1 MARER
6 LHEMRGRVAIVGAA
20 ESDEVGKLPGKSALM
35 LHAEAAHNALA
46 DAGLSAKDVDAV
58 LSTGRQTAN
67 DVPEYLGIR
76 PRYLD
81 NTQMGGCSFIAHLQH
96 AMCIVEA
103 GVAEVVLITHGESGA
118 SRVGMGGGD
127 RFAPDTPPGQ
137 YEMPFGIGGPPT
149 RYALA
154 QTRHMHEFGT
164 TREQVAEVA
173 VSTRKWAQKNPRALM
188 RDPITVDDVL
198 SSRPIAWP
206 IHLLDC
212 CVVTDGGGALVVT
225 SADRAKD
232 LRRKPVWVL
241 GTGEATCHSIVSQM
255 PRFHVWDAAVMAGE
269 RAWAMSGAKPSDV
282 DLAMLYDAFTIVPIL
297 ALEALG
303 FCKPGEGGAFVANG
317 RTAPGGALPMNT
329 NGGGLSYTHTGM
341 YGMFLLV
348 EAVHQL
354 RGECGDRQVAGA
366 RTAVCHGT
374 GGILA
379 ASATAILSTER

>member
-20 ESDEVGKLPGKSALM
+20 ESDEVGRLPGKSALM

-58 LSTGRQTAN
+58 LATGRQTAN

-96 AMCIVEA
+96 ALCIIEA

-154 QTRHMHEFGT
+154 QTRHMHEYGT

-173 VSTRKWAQKNPRALM
+173 VSTRKWAQMNPRALM

-198 SSRPIAWP
+198 SSRAIAWP

-232 LRRKPVWVL
+232 LRKKPVWVL
-241 GTGEATCHSIVSQM
+241 GTGEATCHSIISQV

-348 EAVHQL
+348 EAVRQL
-354 RGECGDRQVAGA
+354 RGECGERQVAGA
-366 RTAVCHGT
+366 ETAVCHGT
-374 GGILA
+374 GGILS

>member
-35 LHAEAAHNALA
+35 LHAEAAHHALA
-46 DAGLSAKDVDAV
+46 DAGLSARDVDAV

-96 AMCIVEA
+96 ALCIVEA
-103 GVAEVVLITHGESGA
+103 GVADVVLITHGESGA

-137 YEMPFGIGGPPT
+137 FEMPFGIGGPPT

-154 QTRHMHEFGT
+154 QTRHMHEYGT

-173 VSTRKWAQKNPRALM
+173 VSTRKWAQLNPRALM

-198 SSRPIAWP
+198 SSRAIAWP

-232 LRRKPVWVL
+232 LRQKPVWVL

-269 RAWAMSGAKPSDV
+269 RAWAMSGATPADC

-348 EAVHQL
+348 EAVRQL

>member
-6 LHEMRGRVAIVGAA
+6 LHAQRGRIAIVGAA
-20 ESDEVGKLPGKSALM
+20 ESDEVGKLPDKSALM
-35 LHAEAAHNALA
+35 LHAEAARNALA
-46 DAGLSAKDVDAV
+46 DAGLSVKDVDAV

-96 AMCIVEA
+96 ALGVIEA

-137 YEMPFGIGGPPT
+137 YEMPYGIGGPAT
-149 RYALA
+149 RSALA
-154 QTRHMHEFGT
+154 ATRHMHEFGT
-164 TREQVAEVA
+164 TREQIAEVA
-173 VSTRKWAQKNPRALM
+173 VATRKWASLNPRAMM
-188 RDPITVDDVL
+188 RDPITVADVL
-198 SSRPIAWP
+198 ASKPIAWP
-206 IHLLDC
+206 MNLLDC
-212 CVVTDGGGALVVT
+212 CLVTDGGGALVVT
-225 SADRAKD
+225 SAARAKD
-232 LRRKPVWVL
+232 LRSKPVFVL
-241 GTGEATCHSIVSQM
+241 GTGEATCHSIISQM
-255 PRFHVWDAAVMAGE
+255 PRFHAWDAAILAGE
-269 RAWAMSGAKPSDV
+269 RAWEMSGARPADV

-303 FCKPGEGGAFVANG
+303 FCKPGEGGSFVADG

-348 EAVHQL
+348 EAVRQL
-354 RGECGDRQVAGA
+354 RGQCGARQVPGA
-366 RTAVCHGT
+366 KTAVCHGT

-379 ASATAILSTER
+379 ASATAVLSTEV